1 MTDNSRTSTAKD
13 VFKSFFAVN
22 DDENGEMVYNKGW
35 ERIPENWYRTPVD
48 YGLVSLNLDL
58 VSWVLQHPEL
68 ASVGGNMGKVN
79 SFAGV
84 DLHDVTGGILN
95 ATSLLEG
102 NNLFCFSLEIVK
114 TFAPNALAPIF
125 KSLEVPLQMINDA
138 VVGPLLDISCPAF
151 QDLTMEGDDFFT
163 GLSNKYPGAN
173 KTGSAL

>member
-1 MTDNSRTSTAKD
+1 MTEDKD
-13 VFKSFFAVN
+13 
-22 DDENGEMVYNKGW
+22 GELVYNVGH

-48 YGLVSLNLDL
+48 YGLISLNLDL

-68 ASVGGNMGKVN
+68 GSVGGNMGEVN

-102 NNLFCFSLEIVK
+102 NNLFCFALEIVK
-114 TFAPNALAPIF
+114 TFAPNALAPLF
-125 KSLEVPLQMINDA
+125 KTLEVPLKMVNDA
-138 VVGPLLDISCPAF
+138 VVGPLLDIGCPAF

-163 GLSNKYPGAN
+163 GLSGKYPGAN
-173 KTGSAL
+173 KSGSAL